1 VELKINNTY
10 LTFDAITAEL
20 MVLGFISLLLTF
32 GQSYIARICLPKKVL
47 DNMLP
52 CKSEGENDSTSE
64 EETHRKL
71 LWFDRRFLA
80 AGSIAPS
87 CKTVSVSVA

>member
-1 VELKINNTY
+1 
-10 LTFDAITAEL
+10 
-20 MVLGFISLLLTF
+20 
-32 GQSYIARICLPKKVL
+32 
-47 DNMLP
+47 MLP

>member
-1 VELKINNTY
+1 
-10 LTFDAITAEL
+10 
-20 MVLGFISLLLTF
+20 
-32 GQSYIARICLPKKVL
+32 
-47 DNMLP
+47 MLP

-87 CKTVSVSVA
+87 CKTVSVSVAQLILGYSKRKSNVIWPISLLTPSIQ